1 MIECLSTLEIRM
13 YKFKTEPYEHQ
24 KDALK
29 KCWEKEAFAIFAE
42 MGTGKTKIAL
52 DNACILYNRGKID
65 RLLVVAPKGAYMTWF
80 DQEIPTHVPDY
91 IEKKVVIWKQSTS
104 QKYMSELRSM
114 MNNNFELKI
123 MIMNVEAFSSKRGVD
138 FARLFLIGRS
148 MMIVDE
154 STTIKNPKAK
164 RTKAILALANET
176 RYRRILTGSPVTN
189 SPLDLWAQM
198 DFLDPYILGQS
209 SYYAFRT
216 RYAVVITA
224 NAAGGTHT
232 YQKII
237 KFKNLKELG
246 ELVAPH
252 SYRVLKKDCLDLPDK
267 VYTKR
272 EVELSDE
279 QKEAYKD
286 MKANAMSVLKGQSM
300 TAVNVLTQLIRLHQ
314 ITCGHMK
321 TDAGHTIDL
330 KSSRIDELMQILGE
344 TTGKVIIWANYI
356 HDIEKIE
363 ANIALSDFGADS
375 LCTYYGATAT
385 EDRQK
390 CINEFQDPD
399 SKLRFFIGNT
409 QTGGYGITL
418 TEASTVIYYSNN
430 YDLEKRIQSEDRAH
444 RIGQKNKVLYID
456 LVAKGTVDEKIIKSL
471 RSKVNIAKEI
481 SGEELSTWI

>member
-29 KCWEKEAFAIFAE
+29 KCYDKEAFAIFAE

-52 DNACILYNRGKID
+52 DNACILYNQGKID

-164 RTKAILALANET
+164 RTKAILDLASET

-216 RYAVVITA
+216 RYAVVIEAT
-224 NAAGGTHT
+224 AAGGTHT

-252 SYRVLKKDCLDLPDK
+252 SYRILKKDCLDLPDK

-272 EVELSDE
+272 YVELTDD
-279 QKEAYKD
+279 QKKAYAQ
-286 MKANAMSVLKGQSM
+286 MKENALARINGESM
-300 TAVNVLTQLIRLHQ
+300 TAFNVLTQLIRLHQ
-314 ITCGHMK
+314 ITCGHMA
-321 TDAGHTIDL
+321 TDSDNIIDI
-330 KSSRIDELMQILGE
+330 KSNRLDELMQILGE
-344 TTGKVIIWANYI
+344 TSGKVIIWANYI
-356 HDIEKIE
+356 YDIESIE
-363 ANIALSDFGADS
+363 KAINKEFGSDS
-375 LCTYYGATAT
+375 YCTYYGATAT

-390 CINEFQDPD
+390 CINEFQDPN

-418 TEASTVIYYSNN
+418 TAASTVVYYSNN

-456 LVAKGTVDEKIIKSL
+456 LVTKGTVDEKIIQSL
-471 RSKVNIAKEI
+471 RNKVNIAKEI

>member
-1 MIECLSTLEIRM
+1 M

-29 KCWEKEAFAIFAE
+29 KCYDKEAFAIFAE

-91 IEKKVVIWKQSTS
+91 IEKNVVIWKQSTS

-164 RTKAILALANET
+164 RTKAILDLRKET
-176 RYRRILTGSPVTN
+176 KYRRILTGSPVTQ
-189 SPLDLWAQM
+189 SPMDLWAQM
-198 DFLDPYILGQS
+198 DFLDPEILGQS

-216 RYAVVITA
+216 RYAVVIEAT
-224 NAAGGTHT
+224 AAGGTHR
-232 YQKII
+232 YQKIV

-246 ELVAPH
+246 KTISPH
-252 SYRVLKKDCLDLPDK
+252 SYRILKKECLDLPDK
-267 VYTKR
+267 IYSKR
-272 EVELSDE
+272 FVELSDE
-279 QKEAYKD
+279 QKKAYAE
-286 MKANAMSVLKGQSM
+286 MKANAMSILKGESM
-300 TAVNVLTQLIRLHQ
+300 TAINVLTQLIRLHQ

-321 TDAGHTIDL
+321 TDSHQIINL
-330 KSSRIDELMQILGE
+330 KNNRLTELMQILDE
-344 TTGKVIIWANYI
+344 TSGKAIIWANYI
-356 HDIEKIE
+356 HDIEAIEKIINKE
-363 ANIALSDFGADS
+363 FGNDS
-375 LCTYYGATAT
+375 CCTYYGATAT

-390 CINEFQDPD
+390 CINKFQDPE
-399 SKLRFFIGNT
+399 SPVRFFIGNT
-409 QTGGYGITL
+409 QTCGYGITL

-456 LVAKGTVDEKIIKSL
+456 LVAKGTVDDKIIQSL
-471 RSKVNIAKEI
+471 RNKVNIAKEI
-481 SGEELSTWI
+481 SGEELITWI

>member
-1 MIECLSTLEIRM
+1 
-13 YKFKTEPYEHQ
+13 
-24 KDALK
+24 
-29 KCWEKEAFAIFAE
+29 
-42 MGTGKTKIAL
+42 
-52 DNACILYNRGKID
+52 
-65 RLLVVAPKGAYMTWF
+65 
-80 DQEIPTHVPDY
+80 
-91 IEKKVVIWKQSTS
+91 
-104 QKYMSELRSM
+104 MSELRSM

-164 RTKAILALANET
+164 RTKAILDLRKET
-176 RYRRILTGSPVTN
+176 KYRRILTGSPVTQ
-189 SPLDLWAQM
+189 SPMDLWAQM
-198 DFLDPYILGQS
+198 DFLDPEILGQS

-216 RYAVVITA
+216 RYAVVIEAT
-224 NAAGGTHT
+224 AAGGTHR
-232 YQKII
+232 YQKIV
-237 KFKNLKELG
+237 KFRNLKELG
-246 ELVAPH
+246 DIISPH
-252 SYRVLKKDCLDLPDK
+252 SYRILKKDCLDLPDK

-279 QKEAYKD
+279 QKKAYGE
-286 MKANAMSVLKGQSM
+286 MKANAMSMLNGQSM

-321 TDAGHTIDL
+321 TDSAEILDL
-330 KSSRIDELMQILGE
+330 KSNRLDELMQILGE
-344 TTGKVIIWANYI
+344 TSGKVIIWANYI
-356 HDIEKIE
+356 HDIEAIE
-363 ANIALSDFGADS
+363 KMIKKEFGDDS
-375 LCTYYGATAT
+375 YCTYYGATPT

-390 CINEFQDPD
+390 CINKFQDPD

-456 LVAKGTVDEKIIKSL
+456 LVTKGTVDEKIIQSL
-471 RSKVNIAKEI
+471 RNKVNIAKEI

>member
-1 MIECLSTLEIRM
+1 M

-29 KCWEKEAFAIFAE
+29 KCYNKEAFAIFAE

-123 MIMNVEAFSSKRGVD
+123 MIMNVEAFSSKRGVN

-164 RTKAILALANET
+164 RTKAILELSNET
-176 RYRRILTGSPVTN
+176 HYRRILTGSPVTQ

-216 RYAVVITA
+216 RYAVIMEAT
-224 NAAGGTHT
+224 AAGGTHT

-246 ELVAPH
+246 ALVAPH
-252 SYRVLKKDCLDLPDK
+252 SYRILKKDCLDLPDK

-272 EVELSDE
+272 YVELTDE
-279 QKEAYKD
+279 QKKAYAQ
-286 MKANAMSVLKGQSM
+286 MKENALATLNGSSA
-300 TAVNVLTQLIRLHQ
+300 TAFNVLTQLIRLHQ
-314 ITCGHMK
+314 ITCGHMA
-321 TDAGHTIDL
+321 TDSDDIIDI
-330 KSSRIDELMQILGE
+330 KSNRLDELMQILGE
-344 TTGKVIIWANYI
+344 TSGKVIIWANYI
-356 HDIEKIE
+356 YDIESIKKAVKKE
-363 ANIALSDFGADS
+363 FGSDS
-375 LCTYYGATAT
+375 YCTYYGATAA

-390 CINEFQDPD
+390 CINEFQDPH

-456 LVAKGTVDEKIIKSL
+456 LVAKGTVDVKIIRSL
-471 RSKVNIAKEI
+471 RNKVNIAKEI
-481 SGEELSTWI
+481 SGEELSSWI

>member
-1 MIECLSTLEIRM
+1 M
-13 YKFKTEPYEHQ
+13 YKFKTKPYEHQ

-29 KCWEKEAFAIFAE
+29 KCWNKEAFAIFAE

-65 RLLVVAPKGAYMTWF
+65 RLLVVAPKGAYMNWV
-80 DQEIPTHVPDY
+80 DLEIPTHVPDY
-91 IEKKVVIWKQSTS
+91 IEKKVLAWKPSTS
-104 QKYMSELRSM
+104 AKYRTQLKNIMDLSDYR
-114 MNNNFELKI
+114 LKI
-123 MIMNVEAFSSKRGVD
+123 MVMNVEAFSTKKGLE
-138 FARLFLIGRS
+138 FARLFLIGKA

-154 STTIKNPKAK
+154 STTIKNPQAK
-164 RTKAILALANET
+164 RTKNILSLAKET
-176 RYRRILTGSPVTN
+176 KYRRIMTGSPVTQ
-189 SPLDLWAQM
+189 SPMDLWSQM
-198 DFLDPYILGQS
+198 DFLDPEILGQQ

-224 NAAGGTHT
+224 NAAGGTHK
-232 YQKII
+232 YQKIV
-237 KFKNLKELG
+237 KFKNLAQLG
-246 ELVAPH
+246 QLVSPH
-252 SYRVLKKDCLDLPDK
+252 SYRILKKECLDLPDK

-286 MKANAMSVLKGQSM
+286 MKANAMTILKGQSL

-330 KSSRIDELMQILGE
+330 HSNRIDELMQILGE

-363 ANIALSDFGADS
+363 ANVAFEFGENS
-375 LCTYYGATAT
+375 KCTYYGATPS
-385 EDRQK
+385 DKRQE
-390 CINEFQDPD
+390 CIKNFQDPNSD
-399 SKLRFFIGNT
+399 VRFFIGNT

-456 LVAKGTVDEKIIKSL
+456 LVAKGTVDEKIIQSL
-471 RSKVNIAKEI
+471 RNKVNIANEI
-481 SGEELSTWI
+481 NGEELSSWI